1 MAHYHPNNELLM
13 QFAAGQLSNAL
24 GIMVACHIENC
35 TECRHA
41 THNFEHLGGEIL
53 ESLDSIEVSPDFVT
67 RTLAKLAESAD
78 TATKPSVKPTMVDSR
93 LPKPLQRFLP
103 NKLEQLPWHGFTKNI
118 QQFDLPFG
126 DNQYSA
132 RFYKIKAGKE
142 LPQHTHKGN
151 EYTMVMDGAFSDEAG
166 SYYTGDF
173 ILADTQTHHQPRA
186 HANSDCICFAVQDA
200 PLKFTGFWGRMLNPF
215 ITQ

>member
-1 MAHYHPNNELLM
+1 MANYHPNHELLM

-35 TECRHA
+35 EECHSV
-41 THNFEHLGGEIL
+41 TQNYEHLGGDIL
-53 ESLDSIEVSPDFVT
+53 ESLETIELSPDFIS
-67 RTLAKLAESAD
+67 RTLSKLAEDAKSPEPAPV
-78 TATKPSVKPTMVDSR
+78 APPIVDAR

-103 NKLEQLPWHGFTKNI
+103 NTLESLPWSGISKSI
-118 QQFDLPFG
+118 QQFDLTIS
-126 DNQYSA
+126 DRQYTA

-151 EYTMVMDGAFSDEAG
+151 EYTMVMDGAFSDESG
-166 SYYTGDF
+166 SYHKGDF
-173 ILADTQTHHQPRA
+173 ILADTSTHHQPKA
-186 HANSDCICFAVQDA
+186 HADCDCICFAVMDA

-215 ITQ
+215 MG

>member
-1 MAHYHPNNELLM
+1 
-13 QFAAGQLSNAL
+13 
-24 GIMVACHIENC
+24 
-35 TECRHA
+35 
-41 THNFEHLGGEIL
+41 
-53 ESLDSIEVSPDFVT
+53 
-67 RTLAKLAESAD
+67 
-78 TATKPSVKPTMVDSR
+78 
-93 LPKPLQRFLP
+93 
-103 NKLEQLPWHGFTKNI
+103 LPWHGFTKNI

-173 ILADTQTHHQPRA
+173 ILADTQTHHQPKA
-186 HANSDCICFAVQDA
+186 HADSDCICFAVQDA